1 MRSRRPAAAVVLCA
15 GRGLGGQG
23 SARASTLGADAP
35 EGEVNLAFTGHM
47 TFLAVQGC
55 AGLRV
60 TADLVNESDV
70 ALGPFK
76 VGFLV
81 DFAHAAQLRVKEL
94 GPGELLVVEFI
105 YRHPVAN
112 DTSAD
117 VWADFDD
124 RIVESDEEDNY
135 DGDTLFSIC
144 S

>member
-15 GRGLGGQG
+15 GLVLGAQG
-23 SARASTLGADAP
+23 SALASTLGADAP
-35 EGEVNLAFTGHM
+35 DDEVNLAFTGYM
-47 TFLAVQGC
+47 TFHAVQGC

-76 VGFLV
+76 VGFLI
-81 DFAHAAQLRVKEL
+81 DFTQAAQLRVNEL